1 MNRLCSM
8 ALAIAGG
15 WFAHAA
21 NPFWYNNAD
30 PATNRVE
37 VGIASADGECV
48 ADFRLWSVSSSK
60 ETTFT
65 TYPCGLMFIIR

>member
-1 MNRLCSM
+1 MKRLCSVV
-8 ALAIAGG
+8 LAVAGA

-21 NPFWYNNAD
+21 NPFWYNDTA

-37 VGIASADGECV
+37 AGVGSADGEFT
-48 ADFRLWSVSSSK
+48 ADFRLWSVGYSG

-65 TYPCGLMFIIR
+65 TYPCGLMFVIR